1 LTVLLYLDIKAHIDS
16 LISDY
21 SKEDVDKEFCLLT
34 IDLKDFKSVN
44 QTIGH
49 ENADQLLEKIARR
62 IESTLRQSDNVFRI
76 GGNEFLCV
84 MEEISFDSLKITSK
98 RILNAVE
105 EPYAVQNKKLR
116 VSASF
121 GSATYPLDGKI
132 TNELIGTLNK
142 TLQYAKD
149 HDRSTLIEFDGT
161 LSEKLQRTSIII
173 DELHRALAN
182 DEFYLAYQPIMDLSS
197 LTPIGVEALIRWE
210 NPKLGNVPPNEFI
223 PIAEES
229 DLIDEIGEY
238 VLRKSCMDLAKI
250 QKDIGNDNFKISVN
264 TSARQFK
271 RHRLFYTVKECLEE
285 SGIAPECLELE
296 ITERQLIHD
305 FDGAASELDDITELG
320 VKLSIDDFG
329 NGYSSFSTLRSI
341 PFDTLKID
349 RIFIQDITSRAGAF
363 TLVKTIA
370 SMTQVLG
377 LNAVA
382 EGIETKAQLNLLR
395 NFAGCKYAQGFYFS
409 RPIPY
414 NELIE
419 YVKENTEL
427 ENNTSTITI

>member
-1 LTVLLYLDIKAHIDS
+1 M
-16 LISDY
+16 
-21 SKEDVDKEFCLLT
+21 ED
-34 IDLKDFKSVN
+34 
-44 QTIGH
+44 
-49 ENADQLLEKIARR
+49 
-62 IESTLRQSDNVFRI
+62 
-76 GGNEFLCV
+76 
-84 MEEISFDSLKITSK
+84 ISFDSLKITSK
-98 RILNAVE
+98 RILNSVE
-105 EPYAVQNKKLR
+105 EPYSTNNKKIR

-121 GSATYPLDGKI
+121 GSATFPIDGKI
-132 TNELIGTLNK
+132 TNELIGALNK

-149 HDRSTLIEFDGT
+149 HDRSTLIEFDGA
-161 LSEKLQRTSIII
+161 LSEKLQRNNLIMR
-173 DELHRALAN
+173 ELHHAL
-182 DEFYLAYQPIMDLSS
+182 DKEEFYLVYQPIMDLDT
-197 LTPIGVEALIRWE
+197 LKPVGVETLIRWE
-210 NPKLGNVPPNEFI
+210 NDKLGNVPPNEFI
-223 PIAEES
+223 PIAEET
-229 DLIDEIGEY
+229 DLIDEIGEF
-238 VLRKSCMDLAKI
+238 VLRKSCLELANI
-250 QKDIGNDNFKISVN
+250 QKTIGNENFKISVN

-271 RHRLFYTVKECLEE
+271 RHQLFYTVKDCLEA

-296 ITERQLIHD
+296 ITERQLIHN

-349 RIFIQDITSRAGAF
+349 RIFIQDITNSSGAF

-409 RPIPY
+409 RPISY
-414 NELIE
+414 KELIQ
-419 YVKENTEL
+419 YLKTNINS
-427 ENNTSTITI
+427 NNDNSTI